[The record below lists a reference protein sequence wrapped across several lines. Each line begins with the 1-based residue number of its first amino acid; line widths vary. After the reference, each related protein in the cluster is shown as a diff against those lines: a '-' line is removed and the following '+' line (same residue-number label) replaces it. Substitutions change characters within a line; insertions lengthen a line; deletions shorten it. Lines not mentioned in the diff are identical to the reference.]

1 MPGSIRFIAGMLVVW
16 GSVGAMDYASDLQL
30 AALAVVAAAGL
41 YSMYSGARAM
51 KSYG

>member
-1 MPGSIRFIAGMLVVW
+1 MPGSIRFIVGMLVVW
-16 GSVGAMDYASDLQL
+16 GSVGAMDHATDIQL
-30 AALAVVAAAGL
+30 AALAVLAVAGL

>member
-16 GSVGAMDYASDLQL
+16 GTVGAMDSATDTQL
-30 AALAVVAAAGL
+30 AALAVLAVAGL

-51 KSYG
+51 KSYS